1 MPENNALR
9 MPAHQI
15 LHPATTTLD
24 SGGENKQ
31 TDVTQS
37 KPKLNP
43 QLSSNQLSL
52 NLVSLVK
59 LVAS

>member
-1 MPENNALR
+1 MR

-52 NLVSLVK
+52 SLVSLVK